1 MLRNERYLGRVV
13 WNKREWFKDPVTRKR
28 RYRERPEKEWVA
40 FDDPK
45 LAIIDQATWDAVQA
59 RHRVQAVQ
67 PARKG
72 RDGRYYE
79 HMLSGLLRCGVC
91 GSPMSITGRKAE
103 NGLSWAS
110 YGCSA
115 NHSRGASVCPNA
127 KTVSERIAGRT
138 VLALLSKA
146 VKSQEFKKWV
156 QDSMTLAARAHE
168 REKAEGDKVSRL
180 EKDVE
185 AQAAIVAKVG
195 DRLIEVGASDFLKE
209 RLRAEETKLRELR
222 HALALASVPRSA
234 TPAPQVSLD
243 QVLAVLRQIETV
255 AAKSPARAREVL
267 AGVIEPATLTPGP
280 DGYEIAL
287 TLKNETA
294 AIAGGRTLLSDGCGG
309 RI

>member
-1 MLRNERYLGRVV
+1 MRPPCDRNPEKSAPMIAQTSRIMEAG
-13 WNKREWFKDPVTRKR
+13 EAAGPGRKR
-28 RYRERPEKEWVA
+28 QQFPM
-40 FDDPK
+40 
-45 LAIIDQATWDAVQA
+45 
-59 RHRVQAVQ
+59 
-67 PARKG
+67 G
-72 RDGRYYE
+72 RDFG
-79 HMLSGLLRCGVC
+79 
-91 GSPMSITGRKAE
+91 
-103 NGLSWAS
+103 
-110 YGCSA
+110 
-115 NHSRGASVCPNA
+115 
-127 KTVSERIAGRT
+127 
-138 VLALLSKA
+138 
-146 VKSQEFKKWV
+146 
-156 QDSMTLAARAHE
+156 
-168 REKAEGDKVSRL
+168 EG
-180 EKDVE
+180 
-185 AQAAIVAKVG
+185 QG